1 MNDATVLNRQRIRNA
16 ERPAAGT
23 QYTAKDF
30 QLEVLD
36 RLEEMQEAAQSLDES
51 WNRKLEASFK
61 TPGTPLAKM
70 LSLIPPMRGCCDW
83 NRLPRRIPREGFAP
97 KCNSENC

>member
-16 ERPAAGT
+16 ERPSAGA

-36 RLEEMQEAAQSLDES
+36 RLEEMQAVA
-51 WNRKLEASFK
+51 
-61 TPGTPLAKM
+61 
-70 LSLIPPMRGCCDW
+70 
-83 NRLPRRIPREGFAP
+83 
-97 KCNSENC
+97 